1 MRKWLKRTLIIIGVL
16 IVAAQVV
23 RPSRTN
29 PGSDPKDHIQAMAP
43 AGPEVNAALARSCND
58 CHSNNT
64 TWPWYSNVAP
74 VSWLVA
80 SDVKEG
86 RSEMN
91 FSAWRTY
98 KGEKQQEL
106 LGKICKQINE
116 GEMPMATYTWAH
128 PSAKLSDADRLALCS
143 WTKTAALNLPAEH
156 ETEEKEA
163 D

>member
-1 MRKWLKRTLIIIGVL
+1 MVLGVL
-16 IVAAQVV
+16 IVVAQVV

-29 PGSDPKDHIQAMAP
+29 PISNPQDHIQAVVPVA
-43 AGPEVNAALARSCND
+43 PEVTATLSRSCND

-80 SDVKEG
+80 NDVKEG

-98 KGEKQQEL
+98 KGEKQLEL

-128 PSAKLSDADRLALCS
+128 PQAKLSAADRQAVCS
-143 WTKTAALNLPAEH
+143 WSKTVAGNLPPGRED
-156 ETEEKEA
+156 EEGEA